1 MGQLLRGLYFIL
13 ITLSVLFSYENN
25 FSNSGSGKISLQH
38 SPEFSEISGGYTRL
52 VKIGQGH
59 TTEAGMPELP
69 QFTTFYQLDPEKTY
83 DFQLEV
89 LDSYTIEN
97 ITILPHQGME
107 KWEVENVNIINSE
120 FYNSYA
126 AFPEQNMVISE
137 RSQGRGIA
145 FVSIQVT
152 PYKYYP
158 KYEKLEVFTD
168 VEIQIIET
176 GDNPNP
182 QLTQPKRSR
191 IFDEFYKDFIVNFE
205 YSERSEDYQAPAI
218 LYIAGGN
225 WINNSYV
232 QDLFDWRHKQ
242 GYIVYTYDTPTS
254 NENTIK
260 SYIQNAY
267 ETWENPP
274 EIVGLIGDT
283 DVIDCFYQDWGP
295 GGWNYYNGAT
305 DFDFTQ
311 LDGDDLI
318 PEVFIG
324 RISGQQTSV
333 MENVIN
339 KTIQY
344 EKALY
349 VDDDWFTKA
358 ALVGNPY
365 PSGNSTI
372 FTNQYIENMMINHGM
387 TGVATDY
394 DGYGIGS
401 FVVNQFQDGIL
412 YYNYRGIYGDEG
424 TGASSQFNN
433 GYETPFVTTITCG
446 TGDYDN
452 GNSQS
457 EGFVKMGSVNNPE
470 GAVAAVGISTTGTHT
485 AYNNI
490 INMGIYDGIF
500 SKKLWYA
507 GASVANGDLAIL
519 ATYPSN
525 PSGITETFIAWSNL
539 IGDPALHLWTAVPD
553 NFAVYHPSI
562 ISLGTTTVEIIVY
575 NGDGDF
581 VENARV
587 TLLMGDDIIF
597 STGLTDEF
605 GEITLN
611 WDAVETGNMS
621 IMAMKQNF
629 RPYEG
634 SIEIPESLGAAIS
647 IIPGYI
653 YANSGETT
661 QFEIALH
668 NYGNSISEN
677 VIAELSSLSEHVTIT
692 QSIENF
698 GNITP
703 GSTVTKLF
711 PVYIHGTA
719 HDMENLEFQLTVS
732 DEFGNN
738 WLNHVPVTISGP
750 HLKVS
755 DYSGELLPGMDTEI
769 TINLENQG
777 SQAAINFTI
786 ELISIDNYIT
796 VNSGMTNSVNIEAGN
811 NLTLNGF
818 DLSFN
823 NDIINGSI
831 FTMELLLTSSDEYS
845 RIETFNITV
854 GEVRESDPL
863 GPDPYGYYIYD
874 SGDTDYDIAPTYN
887 WIEIADG
894 LGEQLL
900 IYDYGNGSNVGGTYT
915 NGSTL
920 IDLPFAFTFYGID
933 YDQIVVN
940 TNGWISFGDF
950 LMYSFRNYSIPGA
963 GGPSPMVAAFWDD
976 LKTGSGYV
984 YYYET
989 EEYVVIQWDNLRT
1002 FDGQS
1007 YETFEIILYNK
1018 EFYSPTITGDSEIKI
1033 QYSEFNNTSA
1043 GYYPNGGTPV
1053 HGCYATIG
1061 IENHLGD
1068 TGLQYTFNNIYPEA
1082 AAPLQN
1088 WSAIFITTGRQP
1100 RVHLSFENINL
1111 ANGTLDIRMENDDPV
1126 AGFQFEIFGITMT
1139 GISGGEAEA
1148 NDFILSASP
1157 NMVLG
1162 FSTSGTVI
1170 PPGTHILSQI
1180 TFSNYDGGEIC
1191 FGTNPINNIVSNPY
1205 GNSLQTEWGDCASPS
1220 LMGDLNNDGSL
1231 DILDLVAL
1239 ANLILNEEF
1248 DLNGDMNGDG
1258 QLNILDIVSLVN
1270 TILG

>member
-1 MGQLLRGLYFIL
+1 
-13 ITLSVLFSYENN
+13 
-25 FSNSGSGKISLQH
+25 
-38 SPEFSEISGGYTRL
+38 
-52 VKIGQGH
+52 
-59 TTEAGMPELP
+59 
-69 QFTTFYQLDPEKTY
+69 
-83 DFQLEV
+83 
-89 LDSYTIEN
+89 
-97 ITILPHQGME
+97 
-107 KWEVENVNIINSE
+107 
-120 FYNSYA
+120 
-126 AFPEQNMVISE
+126 
-137 RSQGRGIA
+137 
-145 FVSIQVT
+145 
-152 PYKYYP
+152 
-158 KYEKLEVFTD
+158 
-168 VEIQIIET
+168 
-176 GDNPNP
+176 
-182 QLTQPKRSR
+182 
-191 IFDEFYKDFIVNFE
+191 
-205 YSERSEDYQAPAI
+205 
-218 LYIAGGN
+218 
-225 WINNSYV
+225 
-232 QDLFDWRHKQ
+232 
-242 GYIVYTYDTPTS
+242 
-254 NENTIK
+254 
-260 SYIQNAY
+260 
-267 ETWENPP
+267 
-274 EIVGLIGDT
+274 
-283 DVIDCFYQDWGP
+283 
-295 GGWNYYNGAT
+295 
-305 DFDFTQ
+305 
-311 LDGDDLI
+311 
-318 PEVFIG
+318 
-324 RISGQQTSV
+324 
-333 MENVIN
+333 
-339 KTIQY
+339 
-344 EKALY
+344 
-349 VDDDWFTKA
+349 
-358 ALVGNPY
+358 
-365 PSGNSTI
+365 
-372 FTNQYIENMMINHGM
+372 
-387 TGVATDY
+387 
-394 DGYGIGS
+394 
-401 FVVNQFQDGIL
+401 
-412 YYNYRGIYGDEG
+412 
-424 TGASSQFNN
+424 
-433 GYETPFVTTITCG
+433 
-446 TGDYDN
+446 
-452 GNSQS
+452 
-457 EGFVKMGSVNNPE
+457 
-470 GAVAAVGISTTGTHT
+470 
-485 AYNNI
+485 
-490 INMGIYDGIF
+490 
-500 SKKLWYA
+500 
-507 GASVANGDLAIL
+507 
-519 ATYPSN
+519 
-525 PSGITETFIAWSNL
+525 
-539 IGDPALHLWTAVPD
+539 
-553 NFAVYHPSI
+553 
-562 ISLGTTTVEIIVY
+562 
-575 NGDGDF
+575 
-581 VENARV
+581 
-587 TLLMGDDIIF
+587 
-597 STGLTDEF
+597 
-605 GEITLN
+605 
-611 WDAVETGNMS
+611 
-621 IMAMKQNF
+621 
-629 RPYEG
+629 
-634 SIEIPESLGAAIS
+634 
-647 IIPGYI
+647 
-653 YANSGETT
+653 
-661 QFEIALH
+661 
-668 NYGNSISEN
+668 
-677 VIAELSSLSEHVTIT
+677 
-692 QSIENF
+692 
-698 GNITP
+698 
-703 GSTVTKLF
+703 
-711 PVYIHGTA
+711 
-719 HDMENLEFQLTVS
+719 MENLEFQLTVS

-769 TINLENQG
+769 TIYLENQG

-796 VNSGMTNSVNIEAGN
+796 VNSGMTDSVNIEAGN
-811 NLTLNGF
+811 NLILDGF
-818 DLSFN
+818 DLSFNNDIINGSIFTMELLSFN

-950 LMYSFRNYSIPGA
+950 LMYSFRNYPIPGA

-1068 TGLQYTFNNIYPEA
+1068 TGLQYTFNNTYPEA

-1111 ANGTLDIRMENDDPV
+1111 ANGTLDIRMENEEPV

-1162 FSTSGTVI
+1162 FSTSGTVV

-1180 TFSNYDGGEIC
+1180 TFFNYDGDEIC

-1205 GNSLQTEWGDCASPS
+1205 GNSLQTEWGDCANPS
-1220 LMGDLNNDGSL
+1220 FMGDLNNDGSL

>member
-1 MGQLLRGLYFIL
+1 MGQLFGRINLLL
-13 ITLSVLFSYENN
+13 ITVSILFSYENN
-25 FSNSGSGKISLQH
+25 FSITGAGKISLQH
-38 SPEFSEISGGYTRL
+38 STEFNDINGGYTRL
-52 VKIGQGH
+52 AKIGQGH

-69 QFTTFYQLDPEKTY
+69 RFTTFYQLDPEKTY

-89 LDSYTIEN
+89 LESYLIEN

-107 KWEVENVNIINSE
+107 KWDVENVNIINTE
-120 FYNSYA
+120 IYNSYT
-126 AFPEQNMVISE
+126 AFPEQNMIISE

-168 VEIQIIET
+168 IDIHIIET

-182 QLTQPKRSR
+182 ELTQPKRSR
-191 IFDEFYKDFIVNFE
+191 IFDEFYKDLIVNFE
-205 YSERSEDYQAPAI
+205 YTDRPEDYQAPAI

-232 QDLFDWRHKQ
+232 QDLFEWRHKQ

-283 DVIDCFYQDWGP
+283 DVIDCFYQSWGP

-344 EKALY
+344 EKAIY
-349 VDDDWFTKA
+349 VEDDWFTKA
-358 ALVGNPY
+358 ALVGDPVE
-365 PSGNSTI
+365 SGNSTI

-394 DGYGIGS
+394 DGWGINN
-401 FVVNQFQDGIL
+401 FVVDQFQDGIL

-433 GYETPFVTTITCG
+433 GYQTPFVTTITCG

-457 EGFVKMGSVNNPE
+457 EGFVKLGSVNNPE

-490 INMGIYDGIF
+490 VDMGIYEGIF

-519 ATYPSN
+519 ATYPEN
-525 PSGITETFIAWSNL
+525 PSDVTQTFIAWSNL
-539 IGDPALHLWTAVPD
+539 IGDPALHLWTGVPD
-553 NFAVYHPSI
+553 IFAVYHPAI
-562 ISLGTTTVEIIVY
+562 IPLGTTTVEIIVY
-575 NGDGDF
+575 NGNGDF

-597 STGLTDEF
+597 STGLTDEN

-621 IMAMKQNF
+621 IMAMKQDF

-634 SIEIPESLGAAIS
+634 SIEIPETFGSAIS
-647 IIPGYI
+647 IIPSDV
-653 YANSGETT
+653 YANSGEST
-661 QFEIALH
+661 QFGIDLH
-668 NYGNSISEN
+668 NYGNSPSEN
-677 VIAELSSLSEHVTIT
+677 VIAELSSLSEHITIS

-698 GNITP
+698 GTIIP

-711 PVYIHGTA
+711 PVYIHGSA
-719 HDMENLEFQLTVS
+719 HEMENLEFQLTIS
-732 DEFGNN
+732 DEVGNN
-738 WLNHVPVTISGP
+738 WLIHLPVNITGP
-750 HLKVS
+750 HLKVT
-755 DYSGELLPGMDTEI
+755 DYSGETLPGIDTEI
-769 TINLENQG
+769 SINLENFG
-777 SQAAINFTI
+777 SQSASDFTVELRSINNNITI
-786 ELISIDNYIT
+786 
-796 VNSGMTNSVNIEAGN
+796 NSGVINSVNIEAGN
-811 NLTLNGF
+811 NLSLNGF
-818 DLSFN
+818 NLSFDS
-823 NDIINGSI
+823 DIINGSI
-831 FTMELLLTSSDEYS
+831 IPIELLLTSSDGHS
-845 RIETFNITV
+845 RTENFNITV
-854 GEVRESDPL
+854 GEVRETDPL

-874 SGDTDYDIAPTYN
+874 SGDTNYELAPNYN
-887 WIEIADG
+887 WIEIAEG
-894 LGEQLL
+894 VGEQLE

-920 IDLPFAFTFYGID
+920 IDLPFTFTFYGID
-933 YDQIVVN
+933 YDQMVVN

-950 LMYSFRNYSIPGA
+950 IMYSFRNYPLPGA

-976 LKTGSGYV
+976 LKT
-984 YYYET
+984 
-989 EEYVVIQWDNLRT
+989 
-1002 FDGQS
+1002 
-1007 YETFEIILYNK
+1007 
-1018 EFYSPTITGDSEIKI
+1018 
-1033 QYSEFNNTSA
+1033 
-1043 GYYPNGGTPV
+1043 
-1053 HGCYATIG
+1053 
-1061 IENHLGD
+1061 
-1068 TGLQYTFNNIYPEA
+1068 
-1082 AAPLQN
+1082 
-1088 WSAIFITTGRQP
+1088 
-1100 RVHLSFENINL
+1100 
-1111 ANGTLDIRMENDDPV
+1111 
-1126 AGFQFEIFGITMT
+1126 
-1139 GISGGEAEA
+1139 SGG
-1148 NDFILSASP
+1148 DRKS
-1157 NMVLG
+1157 V
-1162 FSTSGTVI
+1162 V
-1170 PPGTHILSQI
+1170 
-1180 TFSNYDGGEIC
+1180 
-1191 FGTNPINNIVSNPY
+1191 
-1205 GNSLQTEWGDCASPS
+1205 
-1220 LMGDLNNDGSL
+1220 
-1231 DILDLVAL
+1231 
-1239 ANLILNEEF
+1239 
-1248 DLNGDMNGDG
+1248 
-1258 QLNILDIVSLVN
+1258 
-1270 TILG
+1270 